1 MNWIEYNRRKHDDHF
16 GYIIHSKKF
25 EDDKISV
32 LPPTSLWSQLL
43 NKQKKARTMHNLWD
57 YGFF

>member
-25 EDDKISV
+25 KDDKISV

-43 NKQKKARTMHNLWD
+43 NKENTSENDA
-57 YGFF
+57 

>member
-16 GYIIHSKKF
+16 DYIIHSKKF

-43 NKQKKARTMHNLWD
+43 NKENTSENDA
-57 YGFF
+57 